1 MYTIEIYPI
10 ILNINE
16 LPTGIYHYI
25 PNDNILEKLRG
36 LSRKE
41 VIDAAL
47 PPEREMLNGISAMI
61 CLSAVFKRHEYKYGE
76 GGYRMMVAEA
86 GHISENLI
94 LAATSLGIQARPFG
108 GVFDDFINN
117 IFRFNPNEEQFV
129 LSVILGYASDYVS
142 GILQDN
148 NILGEELKL

>member
-1 MYTIEIYPI
+1 ME
-10 ILNINE
+10 
-16 LPTGIYHYI
+16 HY
-25 PNDNILEKLRG
+25 
-36 LSRKE
+36 
-41 VIDAAL
+41 
-47 PPEREMLNGISAMI
+47 PEREMLNGISAMI

-94 LAATSLGIQARPFG
+94 LAATCLGIQARPFG